1 VGAEPVPVRDGDIIS
16 LLVVPEERADGS
28 FYVADKTSR
37 ESQDA
42 QAWGQLEF
50 GDKSTVELS
59 TEPDT
64 PFVIGKD
71 SSKCDSVVVDE
82 WVDPRTPTRKGSRVS
97 GAHCKITL
105 PSASVGSTPVDLDFI
120 I

>member
-1 VGAEPVPVRDGDIIS
+1 MPVRDGDIIS
-16 LLVVPEERADGS
+16 LLVAPEERADGS
-28 FYVADKTSR
+28 FFVEDKTRR

-59 TEPDT
+59 TETDA

-82 WVDPRTPTRKGSRVS
+82 WVDPRAPTRKGSRVS